1 MDEKILTVDVT
12 QAPLPSPPKIPANI
26 VTYIIIAVVVIG
38 VLAVVFRR

>member
-1 MDEKILTVDVT
+1 MDERTLTVDIT
-12 QAPLPSPPKIPANI
+12 QAPPPPKIPANI